1 MSSRPVPKDA
11 PRTTPPVV
19 YAAPPSRPRG
29 TPPTGTPAAL
39 STPQLLSAISRETQE
54 LLKTQLE
61 LVKAEMKADL
71 ARELSMVKG
80 LGVAALAVLAGV
92 NLLLVTAVF
101 ALARTMPGWL
111 AGLLL
116 TAVVWL
122 AGAGAAFYAWRVR
135 VRKPLERSRRA
146 VEQDVHW
153 MKERLT

>member
-1 MSSRPVPKDA
+1 
-11 PRTTPPVV
+11 
-19 YAAPPSRPRG
+19 
-29 TPPTGTPAAL
+29 L
-39 STPQLLSAISRETQE
+39 I
-54 LLKTQLE
+54 KTQIE
-61 LVKAEMKADL
+61 LVKAEVKADV
-71 ARELSMVKG
+71 ARELSMVKA

-101 ALARTMPGWL
+101 ALAPMMPGWL
-111 AGLLL
+111 AGLLV
-116 TAVVWL
+116 TAVVWM